1 MTIVRPSICHFLP
14 LFILIKSDVR
24 FTRSLPPVGSLHTLS
39 VPFKKLTLSSW
50 LQSLLRLMTWGQL
63 NLSEAIFMYITVVT
77 AVAPL
82 LDLLGDESLDMGHF
96 DASIHISNG
105 PHGGINYKNINSVLL
120 L

>member
-1 MTIVRPSICHFLP
+1 MLVLHEVAAP
-14 LFILIKSDVR
+14 LS
-24 FTRSLPPVGSLHTLS
+24 PVGSLHTLS

-63 NLSEAIFMYITVVT
+63 NLSGAIFMYIRVVT
-77 AVAPL
+77 VVAPL